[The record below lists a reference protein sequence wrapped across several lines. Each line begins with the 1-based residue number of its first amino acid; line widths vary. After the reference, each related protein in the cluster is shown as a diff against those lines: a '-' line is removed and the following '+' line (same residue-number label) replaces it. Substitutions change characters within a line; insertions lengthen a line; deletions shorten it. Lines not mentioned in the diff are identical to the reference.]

1 MIVMPQLRSQ
11 TLTPA
16 VLALVLTALA
26 GAMMASR
33 MAYAPL
39 LIAGGAAALIALRWR
54 AGVVVLL
61 CALPFAGVPA
71 FLAGEAGLAARDLCI
86 VAPLYAAFAVEMTR
100 SRERALPEITLAL
113 IALAAFAVLAAAQTL
128 RSPNVL
134 SGAIGLRV
142 WLAYVPMLAVGY
154 CFARTSGNFET
165 MLKITAA
172 MGLVPAALAGA
183 ECAYAVAR
191 GDFGP
196 FERLYGAWQLTETQR
211 FVVFTTGDGH
221 LRIPRVPSTFTGVTQ
236 YFGFSLVAFAAALG
250 MAYRRGGAWTLCALA
265 LAAGAFAS
273 GARAAY
279 VAVPAIALLSF
290 VLSGRMRSRPHAFLV
305 AGAAYLLFA
314 LIIGSAISGIALEL
328 PAHTMVSLR
337 TAGDELRSSFT
348 IIGHGTGWDTNAALR
363 YGAVDERRYIE
374 NWYAKAMLELG
385 VVGLACIAVAFGTMG
400 MALLRRLRA
409 LEPDARRLAAPIVA
423 LLAIVAALLFK
434 GPYVDL
440 DPLNVYFW
448 LLLGALFGFG
458 AAQSNSGVTR

>member
-1 MIVMPQLRSQ
+1 MMTMPQPRSR
-11 TLTPA
+11 TFMPA
-16 VLALVLTALA
+16 ALALVLAAVA

-33 MAYAPL
+33 IAYAPL
-39 LIAGGAAALIALRWR
+39 LITGGAAALISLRWR
-54 AGVVVLL
+54 AGAIVLL

-71 FLAGEAGLAARDLCI
+71 FLAGEAGLAARDVFI
-86 VAPLYAAFAVEMTR
+86 VAPLYVAFAVELTR
-100 SRERALPEITLAL
+100 SRERALPEIDVAL
-113 IALAAFAVLAAAQTL
+113 IALALFAVLAALQTM

-154 CFARTSGNFET
+154 CFARTTGNFET

-172 MGLVPAALAGA
+172 LGLVPAALACA

-196 FERLYGAWQLTETQR
+196 FEGLYGAWQLTETQR

-265 LAAGAFAS
+265 LAAGALAS

-279 VAVPAIALLSF
+279 VAVPAITLLSF
-290 VLSGRMRSRPHAFLV
+290 ALSGRMQSRPHAFVV
-305 AGAAYLLFA
+305 AGAAYMLFA
-314 LIIGSAISGIALEL
+314 LIIGSAVAGVAQEL
-328 PAHTMVSLR
+328 PAHAMVSLR
-337 TAGDELRSSFT
+337 TAAGELRSSFT

-363 YGAVDERRYIE
+363 YGGVDEQRYVE

-385 VVGLACIAVAFGTMG
+385 VAGLMCIMVAFGAMG
-400 MALLRRLRA
+400 IALFRRLRT
-409 LEPDARRLAAPIVA
+409 LDAHAKRLAAPVVA
-423 LLAIVAALLFK
+423 LLAVVAALLFK
-434 GPYVDL
+434 GPYIDL

-448 LLLGALFGFG
+448 LLLGALFGLSE
-458 AAQSNSGVTR
+458 ARPDAEVEQ